1 MKRKP
6 CKTYY
11 KRFPFVQSKFHIMKQ
26 LLIWSIATL
35 VLIGSYSC
43 TKDAKS
49 VLEKAEMATFIIYT
63 FDEHGSPA
71 GSGSGFFIDKDG
83 TGITNYHV
91 LDKSMKAVIR
101 LKDGEEYEINKVL
114 ASDKKWD
121 IVKFSI
127 FKEDNEN
134 FHFLKFSKDKVE
146 QGDKVYNLSAPMG
159 LDQTFAD
166 GLVSS
171 IRTDSHGQVVQ
182 ITIPISQGSSG
193 SPILNENGDVVAVAT
208 FKQSRGE
215 NLNFAVEIN
224 DESLSLMTSNPFS
237 KSNRQFNDKED
248 FVILNIPSD
257 LDNELVLNALQFKDD
272 ATIAYLSYTNLDMSN
287 NGRLIWCKTN
297 DEDAFYIKDRNSG
310 FKSYIV
316 SSTIG
321 NDRENGTVVPLATVH
336 KFQIFFPAVKK
347 GISHID
353 IAYGNNPRWSF
364 SDIILDKYRNS
375 IQIDLEKYHIEYAYS
390 TMREGELETASSIFD
405 DILEND
411 PENIYALN
419 AMGIISYVIDNNQD
433 AIRFFTE
440 VIDCH
445 PNSIIGYLNRSCVYK
460 YQGDMDK
467 ATADIT
473 KAINITP
480 EKPEL
485 YVQRAELY
493 TKQKEWVKAKHDLD
507 KILAFSDYKE
517 DGMTY
522 YLRGICNAQLDN
534 IKDATNDL
542 YQAYNL
548 SSDTEMRQMIAETLG
563 KILPQKNYRANYSTN
578 QSTESLY
585 LKGNIGTLHIVMHLV
600 FHAEGRIRGWYYYE
614 SQGPKRKLSLSG
626 EYGNNGSIV
635 LNEFDESGNQTGK
648 YRGRISEGVFYGSF
662 LAYHN
667 SRTYDFRL
675 YEL

>member
-1 MKRKP
+1 MKRIIAWAVTP
-6 CKTYY
+6 ITL
-11 KRFPFVQSKFHIMKQ
+11 
-26 LLIWSIATL
+26 LLIVLFSTL
-35 VLIGSYSC
+35 SC
-43 TKDAKS
+43 SKDAKS

-91 LDKSMKAVIR
+91 LDNCMKAVIR
-101 LKDGEEYEINKVL
+101 LKNGEEYEIDKVL

-127 FKEDNEN
+127 FKADNEE
-134 FHFLKFSKDKVE
+134 FHHLDFSSKKVE

-171 IRTDSHGQVVQ
+171 IRTDSHGQIIQVTV
-182 ITIPISQGSSG
+182 PISQGSSG
-193 SPILNENGDVVAVAT
+193 SPIMNEDGDVVAVAT

-215 NLNFAVEIN
+215 NLNFGVEIN
-224 DESLSLMTSNPFS
+224 NDLVSLMTSNPFS
-237 KSNRQFNDKED
+237 RSNRQFNNKED
-248 FVILNIPSD
+248 FVILNVTSD

-272 ATIAYLSYTNLDMSN
+272 ATVAYLSYTNLDMSN
-287 NGRLIWCKTN
+287 NGSVIWCKTN
-297 DEDAFYIKDRNSG
+297 SDDVYYIKDRDTG
-310 FKSYIV
+310 RKSYIV

-321 NDRENGTVVPLATVH
+321 TDRESGTTVPLATVH
-336 KFQIFFPAVKK
+336 KFQIYFPAVKK

-353 IAYGNNPRWSF
+353 LACGDNPRWSF
-364 SDIILDKYRNS
+364 SDISLDEYRNS
-375 IQIDLEKYHIEYAYS
+375 IKIDLENYHIEYAYS
-390 TMREGELETASSIFD
+390 TMREGELEQASSLFE

-433 AIRFFTE
+433 ALRYFTE
-440 VIDCH
+440 VINEH
-445 PNSIIGYLNRSCVYK
+445 PNSVTGYLNRSYVYK
-460 YQGDMDK
+460 YQEDLNK
-467 ATADIT
+467 AAADIT

-480 EKPEL
+480 EKTEL
-485 YVQRAELY
+485 YVQRAEIY
-493 TKQKEWVKAKHDLD
+493 TQQKEWSKAKNDFD
-507 KILAFSDYKE
+507 RILANSDFKE
-517 DGMTY
+517 DCMIY
-522 YLRGICNAQLDN
+522 YLRGVCNIQLDN

-542 YQAYNL
+542 YQAYEYSL
-548 SSDTEMRQMIAETLG
+548 DAETSEMIKKTLG
-563 KILPQKNYRANYSTN
+563 SILPQSSYRSRNENGQNS
-578 QSTESLY
+578 ESLY
-585 LKGNIGTLHIVMHLV
+585 LKGKIGTLPVVMYLI
-600 FHAEGRIRGWYYYE
+600 FRSDGRVSGWYYYE

-626 EYGNNGSIV
+626 EYDGSGTVI
-635 LNEFDESGNQTGK
+635 LDEFDGSGNQTGRYK
-648 YRGRISEGVFYGSF
+648 GRISNGMFCGSF

-667 SRTYDFRL
+667 SRSYEFRL